1 MKKILLAIMII
12 PLLFTSCE
20 ECDCGVNGA
29 TIIDYSPLEGKAQI
43 MKTAFENKDVDT
55 MLELFTDDMEW
66 VFPNGEK
73 FEGKEE
79 AKQGFNYV
87 FSLWD
92 EMKMDSGGDEE
103 PPIILATSGEQGQF
117 LMRWSPYSY
126 KSFSGE
132 EYTIRNHSVLW
143 FNGDGMIKG
152 AYNYYDR
159 KEISKAYEDDPI
171 DEIED

>member
-1 MKKILLAIMII
+1 MKKILLVIMII

-20 ECDCGVNGA
+20 ECDCGVNGVNV
-29 TIIDYSPLEGKAQI
+29 IDYSPLEEKAQI
-43 MKTAFENKDVDT
+43 MKTAFENKDTDT

-79 AKQGFNYV
+79 ARQGFNYV

-92 EMKMDSGGDEE
+92 EMKMDSGGDDE

-132 EYTIRNHSVLW
+132 EYLSLIH
-143 FNGDGMIKG
+143 I
-152 AYNYYDR
+152 
-159 KEISKAYEDDPI
+159 
-171 DEIED
+171 